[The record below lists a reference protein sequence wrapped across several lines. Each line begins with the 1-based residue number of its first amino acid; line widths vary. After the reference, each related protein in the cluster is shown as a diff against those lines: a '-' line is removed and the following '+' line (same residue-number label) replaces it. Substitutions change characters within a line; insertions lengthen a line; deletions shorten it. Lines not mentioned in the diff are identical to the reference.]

1 MSYTNSSKKN
11 KVALID
17 CNSFYVSCER
27 LFNPKIISRPVVVL
41 SNNDGCVISRSTE
54 AKKIGIKMGEPYFKV
69 KDLVKKNNVH
79 IFSSNYALYGDISRR
94 VMKTLKSFSDKIEIY
109 SIDEAFVDLSHVE
122 DKEIENYGKE
132 IRERILKW
140 TGIPTSVGIANTKTL
155 SKVANHI
162 AKKNKTG
169 VIYLKENIDENL
181 KNFHISDIWGVGKQ
195 LSKLYIK
202 NGVDT
207 AYKLKNI
214 SNTWV
219 KKSTN
224 VLGAKTVMELRGI
237 TCINLETQETKRK
250 SCCVSRSFGKK
261 VESLEKL
268 QESIT
273 THCLNAAEKIRNDNQ
288 TTRSI
293 TIYIRTS
300 PFDKNKKY
308 YSNSKV
314 MSELKT
320 YQVNFIN
327 LALESQALEFGE
339 FTLKSGRTSPYFFNA
354 GIFNTGA
361 DLAALGSF
369 YAEAI
374 QHANI
379 DFDLLF
385 GPAYK
390 GIPLAAITASSLYK
404 NHQRDM
410 PYAFDRKEAKNHGE
424 GGITVGAPIQGRV
437 MIIDDVITAGTAIR
451 QSLELIES
459 LGAKVCSV
467 TIALDRQEK
476 GQGESSAIQEL
487 EGLGIHVVPII
498 QLAHILK
505 YLEANDQTEHL
516 EAVSQYR
523 NRYGID

>member
-27 LFNPKIISRPVVVL
+27 LFKPKINNKPVVVL

-54 AKKIGIKMGEPYFKV
+54 AKRIGIKMGEPYFKV
-69 KDLVKKNNVH
+69 KELVRKNNVH

-122 DKEIENYGKE
+122 GKEIESYGKE
-132 IRERILKW
+132 IREKILKW

-169 VIYLKENIDENL
+169 VIYLNENIDYHL
-181 KNFHISDIWGVGKQ
+181 KNFYISDIWGVGKQ

-202 NGVDT
+202 NGIDT

-214 SNTWV
+214 SNSWV

-237 TCINLETQETKRK
+237 TCINLETQEIKRK

-268 QESIT
+268 KESIT

-300 PFDKNKKY
+300 PFDKNRKY
-308 YSNSKV
+308 YSNSITIDLPV
-314 MSELKT
+314 
-320 YQVNFIN
+320 
-327 LALESQALEFGE
+327 A
-339 FTLKSGRTSPYFFNA
+339 TSN
-354 GIFNTGA
+354 
-361 DLAALGSF
+361 
-369 YAEAI
+369 
-374 QHANI
+374 
-379 DFDLLF
+379 
-385 GPAYK
+385 
-390 GIPLAAITASSLYK
+390 
-404 NHQRDM
+404 
-410 PYAFDRKEAKNHGE
+410 
-424 GGITVGAPIQGRV
+424 
-437 MIIDDVITAGTAIR
+437 
-451 QSLELIES
+451 SLELVKTAINGLKKIYKYGYFYQKAGIVLS
-459 LGAKVCSV
+459 KL
-467 TIALDRQEK
+467 R
-476 GQGESSAIQEL
+476 ESSENEFNLLAPIMENKSQTLMKAIDFTNAKYGRNAISIAQA
-487 EGLGIHVVPII
+487 GINNSW
-498 QLAHILK
+498 K
-505 YLEANDQTEHL
+505 MRREHSSKINTASFDSL
-516 EAVSQYR
+516 PKIS
-523 NRYGID
+523 I

>member
-27 LFNPKIISRPVVVL
+27 LFNPKINKKPVVVL

-54 AKKIGIKMGEPYFKV
+54 AKRIGIKMGEPYFKV
-69 KDLVKKNNVH
+69 KELVRKNNVH

-169 VIYLKENIDENL
+169 VIYLNENIDNYL
-181 KNFHISDIWGVGKQ
+181 KKFHISDIWGVGKQ

-202 NGVDT
+202 NGIDT

-237 TCINLETQETKRK
+237 TCISLETQEMKRK

-300 PFDKNKKY
+300 PFDKNRKY
-308 YSNSKV
+308 YSNSTTIDLPV
-314 MSELKT
+314 
-320 YQVNFIN
+320 
-327 LALESQALEFGE
+327 A
-339 FTLKSGRTSPYFFNA
+339 TSN
-354 GIFNTGA
+354 
-361 DLAALGSF
+361 
-369 YAEAI
+369 
-374 QHANI
+374 
-379 DFDLLF
+379 
-385 GPAYK
+385 
-390 GIPLAAITASSLYK
+390 
-404 NHQRDM
+404 
-410 PYAFDRKEAKNHGE
+410 
-424 GGITVGAPIQGRV
+424 
-437 MIIDDVITAGTAIR
+437 
-451 QSLELIES
+451 SLELV
-459 LGAKVCSV
+459 K
-467 TIALDRQEK
+467 
-476 GQGESSAIQEL
+476 SAIN
-487 EGLGIHVVPII
+487 GLKQIYKYGYFYQKAGIVLSKLREESENEFNLLAPIMENKSQTLMKAI
-498 QLAHILK
+498 DFTNAK
-505 YLEANDQTEHL
+505 YGRNAISIAQAGINNSWKMKREH
-516 EAVSQYR
+516 SSK
-523 NRYGID
+523 IDTASFDSLPKISV